1 MTNKYIAIFALLSL
15 SPVHCL
21 VVVQHS
27 QPVVVHQG
35 EVVSLFCQSDQEF
48 QTCSWLLPNQK
59 TCGPLSTT
67 QKMCRS
73 AGQQGSNIH
82 FTGTN
87 TNCSI
92 KINGVQSGQSGM
104 WTCRIEKDGDEV
116 EAQNIQLTA
125 AHQANVEFD
134 GEIFGE
140 YLISNKGEELTGE
153 MCAQPP
159 CIILYLR

>member
-1 MTNKYIAIFALLSL
+1 
-15 SPVHCL
+15 
-21 VVVQHS
+21 
-27 QPVVVHQG
+27 
-35 EVVSLFCQSDQEF
+35 
-48 QTCSWLLPNQK
+48 
-59 TCGPLSTT
+59 
-67 QKMCRS
+67 
-73 AGQQGSNIH
+73 
-82 FTGTN
+82 
-87 TNCSI
+87 
-92 KINGVQSGQSGM
+92 M
-104 WTCRIEKDGDEV
+104 WACRIEKDGDEV